1 MILSANSF
9 LTKNFLRFCNDRKLR
24 FNIYIFTTDNSIVDP
39 NKGVYDYGRIK
50 NLSNSVGEGI
60 VINFAGANIFKTL
73 FSFRSMKKKN
83 FLIWSSRIDFMKR
96 VMGEFGNKAGNF
108 VFVLPSAVWV
118 YSDFMRDYFLSWEN
132 TVKNARHLIFRL
144 GIVLSSDCQWVNL
157 IRKFLDFRIELI
169 FPSSFLFPFIC
180 IDDFLE
186 ILVSNIINFDES
198 RVIDCF
204 KITTFN
210 RFNSFIKNFY
220 GYRGFFLRVNP
231 FFTGLVV
238 KNLLGD
244 YGRVFDSLDIPNA
257 ADKEV
262 EQCFI
267 L

>member
-9 LTKNFLRFCNDRKLR
+9 LTKNFLRFCRNRNLR
-24 FNIYIFTTDNSIVDP
+24 FNIYIFTTDNSIVNPD
-39 NKGVYDYGRIK
+39 KRIYDYGRIK
-50 NLSNSVGEGI
+50 ELAGSIEGGV
-60 VINFAGANIFKTL
+60 VINFAGANIFRTL

-83 FLIWSSRIDFMKR
+83 FLIWSSRIDFMRR
-96 VMGEFGNKAGNF
+96 VMEQFGDRASNF

-118 YSDFMRDYFLSWEN
+118 YSNFMRDYFLSWED

-144 GIVLSSDCQWVNL
+144 GIVLSSDCQWVSL
-157 IRKFLDFRIELI
+157 IRKFLDFRVELM
-169 FPSSFLFPFIC
+169 FPNSFLFPFIC

-186 ILVSNIINFDES
+186 LLVSNIVNFNES

-210 RFNSFIKNFY
+210 HFNSFIKNFY
-220 GYRGFFLRVNP
+220 GYGGFFFRVNP
-231 FFTGLVV
+231 FFTGLIV

-244 YGRVFDSLDIPNA
+244 YGKVFDSLDVENGVVG
-257 ADKEV
+257 EV
-262 EQCFI
+262 EKCFT